1 MVTKKK
7 QEVKQEEALQVKSKT
22 KPEKKTATKKNAETE
37 VKANSETKS
46 QGKKVPSMAEQYNSL
61 KEKHPDA
68 LLLFRKGD
76 FYQALNEDARKTSDV
91 LGITLTK
98 PHDKSQG
105 ESLAMFPHHSLDIYL
120 PKLIRAG
127 VRVAIIDD
135 ISMTKEQKVVTDVK
149 LDDKKQEQ
157 PTEISSILRRILVYR
172 ESGWG
177 RNHKFVCPNKCN
189 ENTYHYN
196 QDCIDG

>member
-76 FYQALNEDARKTSDV
+76 FYQA
-91 LGITLTK
+91 
-98 PHDKSQG
+98 
-105 ESLAMFPHHSLDIYL
+105 
-120 PKLIRAG
+120 
-127 VRVAIIDD
+127 
-135 ISMTKEQKVVTDVK
+135 
-149 LDDKKQEQ
+149 
-157 PTEISSILRRILVYR
+157 
-172 ESGWG
+172 
-177 RNHKFVCPNKCN
+177 
-189 ENTYHYN
+189 
-196 QDCIDG
+196 